1 MFFSFNVFFVR
12 TGTLFGIGEEEKSEK
27 VAQTEGIQRTEYP
40 VAGYS
45 VFTEFGEFGCEGIG
59 KKSVRSVIDRT
70 TATSLSSSSSS
81 FCRTSGEFTPSA
93 NQKEGRSL
101 DELYVTG
108 MAAANGKLYAVS
120 KNFNVIVEIDPV
132 AESVIKTFA
141 LLADL

>member
-12 TGTLFGIGEEEKSEK
+12 TETLFGIGEEEKSEK

-45 VFTEFGEFGCEGIG
+45 VFTEFRAFGCEGIG
-59 KKSVRSVIDRT
+59 KQSVRSVLDRT

-132 AESVIKTFA
+132 AESVIKTIA